1 MYAFNRLDASVE
13 NSFIT
18 SLKTDGFHRLK
29 KEEEKR
35 NSVTNN
41 MISSNLYFNTPRL
54 KTGIIVVYNVFNK
67 VLNPSFRPY
76 TAIIRG
82 ETAFTMQVFITN
94 ISSDALR
101 FPEKPLSTRRGGLLP
116 SVN

>member
-1 MYAFNRLDASVE
+1 
-13 NSFIT
+13 
-18 SLKTDGFHRLK
+18 
-29 KEEEKR
+29 
-35 NSVTNN
+35 

-54 KTGIIVVYNVFNK
+54 KTGITVVYNVFNK

-76 TAIIRG
+76 NRYYPRG
-82 ETAFTMQVFITN
+82 DRFYNAGIYYKYFFGRF
-94 ISSDALR
+94 A